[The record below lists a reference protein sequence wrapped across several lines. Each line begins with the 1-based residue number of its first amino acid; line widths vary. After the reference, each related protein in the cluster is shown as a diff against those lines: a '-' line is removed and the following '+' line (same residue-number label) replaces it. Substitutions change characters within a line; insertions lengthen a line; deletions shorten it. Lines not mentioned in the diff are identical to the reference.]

1 MEKEILVEKEVEEEV
16 EEIHIDENGNKI
28 VVKKKIMV
36 KKKVLEKV
44 HVDPTKI
51 KRTASGREYIE
62 ESNAIS

>member
-36 KKKVLEKV
+36 KKKSPRKS
-44 HVDPTKI
+44 T
-51 KRTASGREYIE
+51 RR
-62 ESNAIS
+62 SNQNQKNGLRQRIYRRI